1 MRSVLLAL
9 AGTLAFAGS
18 GLSAAGPRPLYGP
31 TDGPITAFAQDGSL
45 FSWFAPG
52 TGTCNTVHVVSLT
65 GVEETLPK
73 TRTRNVTCRWAMGGP
88 APQLAISAG
97 NGAALWTLHERATTE
112 FDYVVG
118 ASAQQPAER
127 RFSEIAHT
135 KAGAGQWLGGIAGNG
150 KTLVY
155 SVAGVAYV
163 NQLACLEGGSCA
175 QRVRGG
181 GIHRVV
187 GRRNVVVHGTGP
199 ALQVAAAAGRIA
211 YVPAVTVDAAG
222 QPQASPSRPIEVRN
236 ARSGS
241 LVARAKPGGTPV
253 ALALSAHV
261 LAVLMH
267 SGAAFRIAW
276 FDALDGRAPRQRP
289 RRQARRPAARGERP
303 ARRLS
308 RRESRACGRRRHRHD
323 QPNREDAGEAD
334 RALARR
340 QPARLGRERR
350 RPRHDQ
356 GDLPPRPR
364 LTLRLDRVQLDDLDA
379 GGQPGRLARVETAGA
394 ELEHRRP
401 GTADGRPQSIVG

>member
-276 FDALDGRAPRQRP
+276 FDALDGRLLGSVRVGKLVAPQL
-289 RRQARRPAARGERP
+289 AASDQLVVYRVGRVVHAVDVVTGTISRIVKTRAKP
-303 ARRLS
+303 IGLS
-308 RRESRACGRRRHRHD
+308 
-323 QPNREDAGEAD
+323 
-334 RALARR
+334 
-340 QPARLGRERR
+340 
-350 RPRHDQ
+350 
-356 GDLPPRPR
+356 
-364 LTLRLDRVQLDDLDA
+364 LD
-379 GGQPGRLARVETAGA
+379 GSRLAWA
-394 ELEHRRP
+394 ENVGGR
-401 GTADGRPQSIVG
+401 GTIRAIFLRGRG